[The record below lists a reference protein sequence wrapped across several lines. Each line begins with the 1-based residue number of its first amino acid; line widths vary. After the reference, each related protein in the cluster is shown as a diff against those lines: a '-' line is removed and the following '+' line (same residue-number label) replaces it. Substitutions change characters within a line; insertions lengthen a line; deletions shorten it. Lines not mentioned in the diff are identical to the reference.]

1 MFGSTC
7 ALKHGALRKLIR
19 GDNSEAGGVLVL
31 EFLEIGG
38 RVITGKEGGGLD
50 NLEIMV
56 GNVVINL

>member
-31 EFLEIGG
+31 EFLEIG